1 MVSFSNKVTAI
12 CFPSQNV
19 DTIQWYILS
28 SPSSDYEPKK
38 ENQIKYIHVVLSY
51 TGLIYP
57 YLQV

>member
-12 CFPSQNV
+12 GFPSQNV

-38 ENQIKYIHVVLSY
+38 ENQIHVVLSY